1 MRCYLRLPKLDHN
14 ILDTLSIHRYGTPL
28 RANEKLSS
36 LRGKLL
42 DGPEEGSH
50 AAVAILLRERNDDLE
65 FFLVKRAEVEGDPWS
80 GDMAFPGGKRG
91 DDDRDL
97 VETASREVLEE
108 TAIDLREK
116 SKLGYMKPIFS
127 SVRTNMKV
135 QPIVYV
141 YDEEPE
147 VSLNYELTRYLW
159 APLSELVQSRTKQDV
174 KGWNSDVYKYDGEV
188 VWGLTFRMLEQLIK
202 IIEA

>member
-1 MRCYLRLPKLDHN
+1 M
-14 ILDTLSIHRYGTPL
+14 

-36 LRGKLL
+36 LRGKFL
-42 DGPEEGSH
+42 DKADDESH

-80 GDMAFPGGKRG
+80 GDMAFPGGKRCQN
-91 DDDRDL
+91 DEDL
-97 VETASREVLEE
+97 SETAMRETLEE

-116 SKLGYMKPIFS
+116 SMLGYMKPIYS
-127 SVRTNMKV
+127 SVRTSMKV
-135 QPIVYV
+135 QPIVYI
-141 YDEEPE
+141 YDEEPD

-159 APLSELVQSRTKQDV
+159 APMNELVRSRTKEDV

-188 VWGLTFRMLEQLIK
+188 VWGLTFRMLEKLIE
-202 IIEA
+202 IIED

>member
-1 MRCYLRLPKLDHN
+1 MRAH
-14 ILDTLSIHRYGTPL
+14 
-28 RANEKLSS
+28 EKLSN

-42 DGPEEGSH
+42 DGPDEDSH

-97 VETASREVLEE
+97 LDTACREVLEE
-108 TAIDLREK
+108 TAIDLRDV

-127 SVRTNMKV
+127 SVRTSMKV

-159 APLSELVQSRTKQDV
+159 VPLKELVQSRTKEDI

-188 VWGLTFRMLEQLIK
+188 VWGLTFRMLEQLIEILK
-202 IIEA
+202 V

>member
-1 MRCYLRLPKLDHN
+1 M
-14 ILDTLSIHRYGTPL
+14 
-28 RANEKLSS
+28 EKLSS

-42 DGPEEGSH
+42 DGPDEDSH

-91 DDDRDL
+91 RDDRNL

-108 TAIDLREK
+108 TAIDLRER
-116 SKLGYMKPIFS
+116 SKLGYMKPIYS

-135 QPIVYV
+135 QPIVYEF
-141 YDEEPE
+141 DEEPE
-147 VSLNYELTRYLW
+147 VNLNYELTRYLW
-159 APLSELVQSRTKQDV
+159 APLKELGQSKTKENV
-174 KGWNSDVYKYDGEV
+174 KGWNSDIYKYDGEV
-188 VWGLTFRMLEQLIK
+188 VWGLTLRMLEQLIEL
-202 IIEA
+202 IEV

>member
-1 MRCYLRLPKLDHN
+1 
-14 ILDTLSIHRYGTPL
+14 L

-42 DGPEEGSH
+42 DGPDEESH

-108 TAIDLREK
+108 TAIDLRKK
-116 SKLGYMKPIFS
+116 SKLGYMKPIYS
-127 SVRTNMKV
+127 SVRTSMKV

-159 APLSELVQSRTKQDV
+159 APLNELVNSRTKQDV
-174 KGWNSDVYKYDGEV
+174 KGWDSDVYKYGGEV
-188 VWGLTFRMLEQLIK
+188 VWGLTFRMLEQLIE

>member
-1 MRCYLRLPKLDHN
+1 MR
-14 ILDTLSIHRYGTPL
+14 
-28 RANEKLSS
+28 AMEKLSS

-42 DGPEEGSH
+42 DGPDEDSH

-91 DDDRDL
+91 DNDRDL
-97 VETASREVLEE
+97 METASREVLEE
-108 TAIDLREK
+108 TAIDLREV
-116 SKLGYMKPIFS
+116 SKLGYMKPIYS

-141 YDEEPE
+141 YDEDPD
-147 VSLNYELTRYLW
+147 VILNYELTRYLW
-159 APLSELVQSRTKQDV
+159 APLKELVMSRAKEDI
-174 KGWNSDVYKYDGEV
+174 KGWNSDVYKCNGEV
-188 VWGLTFRMLEQLIK
+188 VWGLTFRMLEQLIE
-202 IIEA
+202 ILEA

>member
-1 MRCYLRLPKLDHN
+1 M
-14 ILDTLSIHRYGTPL
+14 

-42 DGPEEGSH
+42 DGPDEDSH

-91 DDDRDL
+91 DGDRDL

-116 SKLGYMKPIFS
+116 SKLGYMKPIYS

-141 YDEEPE
+141 YDEEPQ

-159 APLSELVQSRTKQDV
+159 APMKELVQSRTKQDV

-188 VWGLTFRMLEQLIK
+188 VWGLTFRMLEQLIE
-202 IIEA
+202 IIDA

>member
-1 MRCYLRLPKLDHN
+1 
-14 ILDTLSIHRYGTPL
+14 L

-42 DGPEEGSH
+42 DGPDESSH

-91 DDDRDL
+91 DEDSDL

-108 TAIDLREK
+108 TAIDLHEK

-127 SVRTNMKV
+127 SVRTSMKV

-174 KGWNSDVYKYDGEV
+174 KGWDSDVYKYDGEV
-188 VWGLTFRMLEQLIK
+188 VWGLTFRMLEQLIE

>member
-1 MRCYLRLPKLDHN
+1 
-14 ILDTLSIHRYGTPL
+14 L

-42 DGPEEGSH
+42 DKADEGSH

-80 GDMAFPGGKRG
+80 GDMAFPGGKRCQN
-91 DDDRDL
+91 DEDL
-97 VETASREVLEE
+97 SETAMRETLEE

-116 SKLGYMKPIFS
+116 SMLGYMKPIYS
-127 SVRTNMKV
+127 SVRTSMKV
-135 QPIVYV
+135 QPVVFI

-159 APLSELVQSRTKQDV
+159 APIKELVRSRAKEDV
-174 KGWNSDVYKYDGEV
+174 KGWNSDVYKYAGEV
-188 VWGLTFRMLEQLIK
+188 VWGLTFRMLEKLIE
-202 IIEA
+202 IIDG

>member
-1 MRCYLRLPKLDHN
+1 M
-14 ILDTLSIHRYGTPL
+14 

-42 DGPEEGSH
+42 EGPDEDSH

-91 DDDRDL
+91 DEDRDL

-141 YDEEPE
+141 YDEEPQ

-159 APLSELVQSRTKQDV
+159 APMSELVKSRTKQDV

-188 VWGLTFRMLEQLIK
+188 VWGLTFRMLEQLIE

>member
-1 MRCYLRLPKLDHN
+1 M
-14 ILDTLSIHRYGTPL
+14 

-42 DGPEEGSH
+42 DGPDEESH

-91 DDDRDL
+91 DEDSDL

-141 YDEEPE
+141 CDEEPQ

-159 APLSELVQSRTKQDV
+159 APLSELIQSRTKQDV

-188 VWGLTFRMLEQLIK
+188 VWGLTFRMLEQLIE

>member
-1 MRCYLRLPKLDHN
+1 MRAH
-14 ILDTLSIHRYGTPL
+14 
-28 RANEKLSS
+28 EKLSN

-42 DGPEEGSH
+42 DGLDENSH

-97 VETASREVLEE
+97 LDTACREVLEE
-108 TAIDLREK
+108 TAIDLREV

-127 SVRTNMKV
+127 SVRTSMKV

-159 APLSELVQSRTKQDV
+159 VPLKELVRSRTKEDV

-188 VWGLTFRMLEQLIK
+188 VWGLTFRMLEQLIEILK
-202 IIEA
+202 A

>member
-1 MRCYLRLPKLDHN
+1 
-14 ILDTLSIHRYGTPL
+14 
-28 RANEKLSS
+28 
-36 LRGKLL
+36 
-42 DGPEEGSH
+42 
-50 AAVAILLRERNDDLE
+50 
-65 FFLVKRAEVEGDPWS
+65 
-80 GDMAFPGGKRG
+80 MAFPGGKRG
-91 DDDRDL
+91 DEDRDL

-127 SVRTNMKV
+127 SVRTSMKV

-188 VWGLTFRMLEQLIK
+188 VWGLTFRMLEQLIE

>member
-1 MRCYLRLPKLDHN
+1 M
-14 ILDTLSIHRYGTPL
+14 

-42 DGPEEGSH
+42 DGPEESSH

-147 VSLNYELTRYLW
+147 VSLNYELTRYIW

-188 VWGLTFRMLEQLIK
+188 VWGLTFRMLEQLIE

>member
-1 MRCYLRLPKLDHN
+1 
-14 ILDTLSIHRYGTPL
+14 L

-42 DGPEEGSH
+42 DGPEESSH

>member
-1 MRCYLRLPKLDHN
+1 MRAY
-14 ILDTLSIHRYGTPL
+14 
-28 RANEKLSS
+28 EKLSS

-42 DGPEEGSH
+42 DGPDEDSH
-50 AAVAILLRERNDDLE
+50 AAVAILLRERNDALE

-108 TAIDLREK
+108 TAIDLHEV
-116 SKLGYMKPIFS
+116 SKLGYMKPLYS
-127 SVRTNMKV
+127 SVRANMKV
-135 QPIVYV
+135 QPIVYIL
-141 YDEEPE
+141 DKEPE

-159 APLSELVQSRTKQDV
+159 APLKELVRSRTKKDV
-174 KGWNSDVYKYDGEV
+174 KGWNRDVYKYDGEV
-188 VWGLTFRMLEQLIK
+188 VWGLTFRMLEQLI
-202 IIEA
+202 EMLEV

>member
-1 MRCYLRLPKLDHN
+1 ML
-14 ILDTLSIHRYGTPL
+14 
-28 RANEKLSS
+28 AQEKLSS

-42 DGPEEGSH
+42 DGSDEDSH

-65 FFLVKRAEVEGDPWS
+65 FFLVKRAEVDGDPWS

-91 DDDRDL
+91 DADRDL
-97 VETASREVLEE
+97 LDTACREVLEE
-108 TAIDLREK
+108 TAIDLREV

-127 SVRTNMKV
+127 SVRTSMKV

-159 APLSELVQSRTKQDV
+159 VPLKELVRSRTKEDV

-188 VWGLTFRMLEQLIK
+188 IWGLTFRMLEQLIE
-202 IIEA
+202 ILEV

>member
-1 MRCYLRLPKLDHN
+1 MRAD
-14 ILDTLSIHRYGTPL
+14 
-28 RANEKLSS
+28 EKLSI

-42 DGPEEGSH
+42 DKADDDSH

-80 GDMAFPGGKRG
+80 GDMAFPGGKRFQT
-91 DDDRDL
+91 DVDL
-97 VETASREVLEE
+97 SETAMRETLEE

-116 SKLGYMKPIFS
+116 TKLGYMKPIYS
-127 SVRTNMKV
+127 SVRTSMKV
-135 QPIVYV
+135 QPVVYV
-141 YDEEPE
+141 YDEEPK

-159 APLSELVQSRTKQDV
+159 APLKELVKSRTKEDV

-188 VWGLTFRMLEQLIK
+188 VWGLTFRMLERLIE
-202 IIEA
+202 ILEG

>member
-1 MRCYLRLPKLDHN
+1 MR
-14 ILDTLSIHRYGTPL
+14 
-28 RANEKLSS
+28 AMEKLSS

-42 DGPEEGSH
+42 DGPDEDSH

-91 DDDRDL
+91 DNDRDL
-97 VETASREVLEE
+97 METASREVLEE
-108 TAIDLREK
+108 TAIDLREV
-116 SKLGYMKPIFS
+116 SKLGYMKPIYS

-141 YDEEPE
+141 YDEDPD
-147 VSLNYELTRYLW
+147 VILNYELTRYLW
-159 APLSELVQSRTKQDV
+159 APLKELVRSRAKEDI
-174 KGWNSDVYKYDGEV
+174 KGWNSDVYKYNGEV
-188 VWGLTFRMLEQLIK
+188 VWGLTFRMLEQLIE
-202 IIEA
+202 ILEA